1 MSSTFCYLSIGPSI
15 CFFERTRRDVYET
28 KSRPDTCELCSNAE
42 KKQRQSD
49 KMNCDV
55 ERWQRDGTREAT
67 AERPCD
73 EMLALMKVEYE
84 ERSSLPR
91 LGHVQ
96 EASRAE
102 TNDAPGSK
110 RVQHLAARTVTMAR
124 QDNFGRSV
132 YYGAS

>member
-1 MSSTFCYLSIGPSI
+1 M
-15 CFFERTRRDVYET
+15 YET
-28 KSRPDTCELCSNAE
+28 KSRPDTCELCSDAE

-91 LGHVQ
+91 LGHVH
-96 EASRAE
+96 EASPAE

-110 RVQHLAARTVTMAR
+110 RVGANGDDGSPGQLREARGLWSIMTKSMDAK
-124 QDNFGRSV
+124 
-132 YYGAS
+132 